1 MVRAMNAPRWLLP
14 PLALAGCAVEP
25 TDDDAPTPDAVTL
38 DTRSP
43 QARAQYDANARFALT
58 YAARCAPVGTRP
70 RALVTGFGR
79 FLDNATNATGQ
90 TVSALVPA
98 AEYPFTERP
107 AAGAVDLPGPQT
119 RVAVGTVDV
128 PGVGAVDVCAMIL
141 PVYWDLAAIL
151 VLKEVERFNP
161 AVVVMNGIASP
172 RQDLWVE
179 LGGVNR
185 AMVLADGS
193 DVLVPQPPAG
203 QRFAALV
210 PSAPASA
217 LRRGA
222 LLSWDG
228 VKAAAAQVITDR
240 ATTLDGETRLDAR
253 LTGVAFGG
261 FPRAGNTY
269 LCNNLSYV
277 VGYAMDNP
285 GRTLTLLQASV
296 PLRGAVNRVPVRLTR
311 DHRATPRV
319 FLHWPSTLAG
329 AHLEVGAE
337 VLRAVVGAQLR
348 ATRGGDLPT
357 RGDNARAELQPSGD
371 TF

>member
-1 MVRAMNAPRWLLP
+1 
-14 PLALAGCAVEP
+14 
-25 TDDDAPTPDAVTL
+25 
-38 DTRSP
+38 
-43 QARAQYDANARFALT
+43 
-58 YAARCAPVGTRP
+58 
-70 RALVTGFGR
+70 
-79 FLDNATNATGQ
+79 
-90 TVSALVPA
+90 
-98 AEYPFTERP
+98 
-107 AAGAVDLPGPQT
+107 
-119 RVAVGTVDV
+119 
-128 PGVGAVDVCAMIL
+128 
-141 PVYWDLAAIL
+141 
-151 VLKEVERFNP
+151 
-161 AVVVMNGIASP
+161 
-172 RQDLWVE
+172 
-179 LGGVNR
+179 
-185 AMVLADGS
+185 
-193 DVLVPQPPAG
+193 
-203 QRFAALV
+203 
-210 PSAPASA
+210 
-217 LRRGA
+217 
-222 LLSWDG
+222 